1 MRRKIK
7 TVMEQMNAEK
17 PDDVL
22 ADLERKHGCAAPA
35 GSARAWQCNLGNGQW
50 DHDWQEKHD
59 DSGGV
64 DGGPSDQWSWREC
77 RVCGEI
83 EAPNVK
89 DQP

>member
-1 MRRKIK
+1 
-7 TVMEQMNAEK
+7 MNCDECGENV
-17 PDDVL
+17 PDNLRLCPDC
-22 ADLERKHGCAAPA
+22 AIPKHSKASSSLAPA
-35 GSARAWQCNLGNGQW
+35 RGSARAWQCNLGNGQW

-83 EAPNVK
+83 EAP
-89 DQP
+89 